1 MKTHLG
7 CQNKSTRKCPDLRGK
22 FREFD
27 PVDSRHKGIP
37 GFRQDVLSRAS
48 VILVGAGG
56 LCGEIAEGLVR
67 KGAGKLIV
75 CDGDIVEPS
84 NLNRQLFLARDISKN
99 KATQLAKNLCPMG
112 SMGTEIISFPL
123 FFQEAVEKGEV

>member
-1 MKTHLG
+1 
-7 CQNKSTRKCPDLRGK
+7 LRNK

-37 GFRQDVLSRAS
+37 GFRQDALNSAS

-67 KGAGKLIV
+67 KGVGKLIV

-84 NLNRQLFLARDISKN
+84 NLNRQLFLARDVSKN
-99 KATQLAKNLCPMG
+99 KAIRLAKNLCPMG
-112 SMGTEIISFPL
+112 PMGTEITAFPL
-123 FFQEAVEKGEV
+123 LFQEAVEKGEI